1 MSDLIWIG
9 NTMKK
14 TKTYLFFRD
23 KHFYP
28 VEEDSDEKVLKHV
41 PLNPGTTRIETI
53 EGRVIYRAPNE
64 EPNVPFKT
72 CNKS

>member
-53 EGRVIYRAPNE
+53 EGRVIYRAPTLQQD
-64 EPNVPFKT
+64 KT
-72 CNKS
+72 P